1 MSESEKA
8 VFYCFKNAK
17 QRNKMLRTLFL
28 QDMILNGVIRETMPT
43 TYLIFIQYSKTWWV
57 KDSH

>member
-43 TYLIFIQYSKTWWV
+43 TYLIFIQYSKT
-57 KDSH
+57 